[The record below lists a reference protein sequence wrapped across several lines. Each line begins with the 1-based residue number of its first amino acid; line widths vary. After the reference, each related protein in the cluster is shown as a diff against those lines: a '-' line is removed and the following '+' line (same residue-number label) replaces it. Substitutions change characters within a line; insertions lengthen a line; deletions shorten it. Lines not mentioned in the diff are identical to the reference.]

1 MKYFGTDG
9 IRGRYGEKLDSSL
22 AYKTGMALC
31 QYFGAGDYVV
41 GRDTRVSGTPLE
53 KALAQ
58 GITDMG
64 GNAVL
69 LGILP
74 TPAVAHL
81 TIQTNARCGVMISAS
96 HNPPEYNGIKVFD
109 CNGIKLTVEQ
119 ENSIEYYIDNPPLF
133 EGNSGKTVNFI
144 GARKNITYSV

>member
-9 IRGRYGEKLDSSL
+9 IRGKYGEKLDSAL
-22 AYKTGMALC
+22 AYKTGKALC
-31 QYFGAGDYVV
+31 QYFGKGDYVV

-53 KALAQ
+53 KALVD
-58 GITDMG
+58 GITEMG

-81 TIQTNARCGVMISAS
+81 AVTTGARCGVMISAS

-109 CNGIKLTVEQ
+109 
-119 ENSIEYYIDNPPLF
+119 
-133 EGNSGKTVNFI
+133 
-144 GARKNITYSV
+144 

>member
-81 TIQTNARCGVMISAS
+81 TIPVSYTHLTLPTNREV
-96 HNPPEYNGIKVFD
+96 
-109 CNGIKLTVEQ
+109 
-119 ENSIEYYIDNPPLF
+119 
-133 EGNSGKTVNFI
+133 
-144 GARKNITYSV
+144 